1 MAETEMY
8 TGVVTALLNKYA
20 DPILKGV
27 TGFAKDGWEKF
38 KVDFDIVFR
47 KYLKNSVEKYGRIKT
62 ILYRTEP
69 KNIYDFYFEK
79 LSPAIC
85 FDYVNDDDKTH
96 LMLCVKFSG
105 SAVDFLYTMA
115 GYYIKRDSRERIA
128 RVQQAVNKL
137 ETYLLSERDYSI
149 GEQFEAASCRGD
161 PKAYSLVKD
170 TWIGETLCTM
180 SRLGRILEERKRE
193 EAIDLSSLLT

>member
-1 MAETEMY
+1 
-8 TGVVTALLNKYA
+8 
-20 DPILKGV
+20 
-27 TGFAKDGWEKF
+27 
-38 KVDFDIVFR
+38 
-47 KYLKNSVEKYGRIKT
+47 
-62 ILYRTEP
+62 
-69 KNIYDFYFEK
+69 
-79 LSPAIC
+79 
-85 FDYVNDDDKTH
+85 
-96 LMLCVKFSG
+96 
-105 SAVDFLYTMA
+105 MA

>member
-1 MAETEMY
+1 MLHDMAEQRFEQNI
-8 TGVVTALLNKYA
+8 LLPLVIEFESTCQDDNK
-20 DPILKGV
+20 
-27 TGFAKDGWEKF
+27 
-38 KVDFDIVFR
+38 
-47 KYLKNSVEKYGRIKT
+47 
-62 ILYRTEP
+62 
-69 KNIYDFYFEK
+69 YDFYFEK

-137 ETYLLSERDYSI
+137 ETYLLSERGYSI